1 MTAPTY
7 SDVLVDL
14 AQHLANAGIGQWRPD
29 GIYKSYT
36 PPAIYLGRI
45 PDEAGYAIALNQY
58 NHLTSG
64 GGRDTGTPDVLI
76 QIRVRGDRHPLTAGK
91 IHDRIYQLIHEQ
103 TNYRL
108 NNGTSVLCSRRH
120 LRAPEDTDANLRW
133 YRDDSYTLTLNPE

>member
-14 AQHLANAGIGQWRPD
+14 AAHLAAHGVGQWND
-29 GIYKSYT
+29 NGIYQTYS

-58 NHLTSG
+58 NHLTD
-64 GGRDTGTPDVLI
+64 GGRDNATPDVLI

-91 IHDRIYQLIHEQ
+91 ILDRIYTLLHDQ
-103 TNYRL
+103 TNYQL
-108 NNGTSVLCSRRH
+108 NNGTRVLLSRRH
-120 LRAPEDTDANLRW
+120 LRAPEEPDSNLRW
-133 YRDDSYTLTLNPE
+133 GRADSYTLTLNPGS